1 MSSPTNII
9 SYKFKKCIHT
19 TQGVADLTKIV
30 GGAKIIHEKFI
41 HYCH

>member
-9 SYKFKKCIHT
+9 SHIFKKCIHT
-19 TQGVADLTKIV
+19 AHEWGILTKIV
-30 GGAKIIHEKFI
+30 GGAKIIHQNFI